1 MYNRYARN
9 DSGLYERIPVTEHH
23 APPPED
29 QSAQQHTV
37 SDPGSAPVSG
47 STSGQSSPLAG
58 LLGKGGLLSGILDKL
73 KLSDID
79 TGDLLLLLI
88 LFLLFRDGEDDE
100 LLIALGLL
108 LIL

>member
-1 MYNRYARN
+1 MYNRYIRN
-9 DSGLYERIPVTEHH
+9 DTGSYERISTPEHSVTHEKDVESEYTHSV
-23 APPPED
+23 PPHPHLS
-29 QSAQQHTV
+29 SA
-37 SDPGSAPVSG
+37 
-47 STSGQSSPLAG
+47 GQGQPSPLSG
-58 LLGKGGLLSGILDKL
+58 LFGKSGLLSGILDKL

-79 TGDLLLLLI
+79 TGDLLLLVI

>member
-1 MYNRYARN
+1 MYNRYVRN
-9 DSGLYERIPVTEHH
+9 DTGTYERVSIPEQSAPHTKDAETSHDHTPQHHFHITSAEQGQTSPLSGLF
-23 APPPED
+23 
-29 QSAQQHTV
+29 
-37 SDPGSAPVSG
+37 
-47 STSGQSSPLAG
+47 
-58 LLGKGGLLSGILDKL
+58 GKSGLLSGILDKL

-79 TGDLLLLLI
+79 TGDLLLLVI

>member
-1 MYNRYARN
+1 MYNRYVRN
-9 DSGLYERIPVTEHH
+9 DTGTYERVSIPEQSAPHTKDAEASHDH
-23 APPPED
+23 AP
-29 QSAQQHTV
+29 QHHFHVASAEQ
-37 SDPGSAPVSG
+37 
-47 STSGQSSPLAG
+47 GQTSPLAG
-58 LLGKGGLLSGILDKL
+58 LFGKSGLLSGILDKL

-79 TGDLLLLLI
+79 TGDLLLLVI

>member
-1 MYNRYARN
+1 MYNRYTRN
-9 DSGLYERIPVTEHH
+9 DTGSYERVSIPDH
-23 APPPED
+23 
-29 QSAQQHTV
+29 
-37 SDPGSAPVSG
+37 SAPHEKKSGEQYDHSAPSHAHVS
-47 STSGQSSPLAG
+47 SAEQGQPSPLAG
-58 LLGKGGLLSGILDKL
+58 LFGKSGLLSGILDKL

-79 TGDLLLLLI
+79 TGDLLLLVI

>member
-1 MYNRYARN
+1 MYNRYVRN
-9 DSGLYERIPVTEHH
+9 DTGTYERVSIPEQPVSSPRNSEETHAYSPEFHTHVDSAEQGHPSPLSGLF
-23 APPPED
+23 
-29 QSAQQHTV
+29 
-37 SDPGSAPVSG
+37 
-47 STSGQSSPLAG
+47 
-58 LLGKGGLLSGILDKL
+58 GKSGLLSGILDKL

-79 TGDLLLLLI
+79 TGDLLLLVI